1 MAIFDVSLTL
11 KKGMLTYPG
20 DPYFSIE
27 HGFSIK
33 NGDGFNLS
41 LLSLT
46 THTGTHIDAPAHYL
60 DGGSTIELAPLD
72 VLIGP
77 GVVLDMRGV
86 DIIDRGVL
94 ENSAL
99 TDEKRVFFKTDN
111 SLKIKEPEI
120 HHNYTY
126 IEDSGAGLLIERGV
140 KLAGIDYLSV
150 DRIDDEDAP
159 AHRILLSSGAFIVE
173 GLDLLDAPV
182 GACQIY
188 CLPLKIEG
196 GDGAPAR
203 VLIETGLSSN
213 VSAHGYVS

>member
-20 DPYFSIE
+20 DPSFSIE
-27 HGFSIK
+27 HHCAIK
-33 NGDGFNLS
+33 NGDEFNLS

-60 DGGSTIELAPLD
+60 DGARTIELAPLD
-72 VLIGP
+72 ILIGP
-77 GVVLDMRGV
+77 GIVLDMRGV
-86 DIIDRGVL
+86 NIIDRRIL

-111 SLKIKEPEI
+111 SLKIKEPEV

-140 KLAGIDYLSV
+140 TLVGIDYLSV
-150 DRIDDEDAP
+150 DRIDDEDAA

-173 GLDLLDAPV
+173 GLDLLDAPI

-213 VSAHGYVS
+213 VSADGHVC

>member
-20 DPYFSIE
+20 DPFFSIE
-27 HGFSIK
+27 RRFAIE

-46 THTGTHIDAPAHYL
+46 THTGTHIDAPVHYL
-60 DGGSTIELAPLD
+60 DGARTIEVAPLD
-72 VLIGP
+72 ILIGP
-77 GVVLDMRGV
+77 GIVLDMRGV
-86 DIIDRGVL
+86 NIIDRGIL

-126 IEDSGAGLLIERGV
+126 IDDSGAGLLIERGV
-140 KLAGIDYLSV
+140 KLVGIDYLSV

-159 AHRILLSSGAFIVE
+159 AHRILLSSGTFIVE
-173 GLDLLDAPV
+173 GLDLLDAPI

-188 CLPLKIEG
+188 CLPLKIES

-213 VSAHGYVS
+213 VSAYGHVC

>member
-20 DPYFSIE
+20 DPSFSIE
-27 HGFSIK
+27 HRFAIK

-99 TDEKRVFFKTDN
+99 TDEKRVFLKTDN
-111 SLKIKEPEI
+111 SLKIRELEVRSD
-120 HHNYTY
+120 YTY
-126 IEDSGAGLLIERGV
+126 VADTGAALLLERGV
-140 KLAGIDYLSV
+140 ELVGIDYLSF

-173 GLDLLDAPV
+173 GLDLLDAPI

-196 GDGAPAR
+196 GDGSPAR
-203 VLIETGLSSN
+203 VLIETGLSSS
-213 VSAHGYVS
+213 VSAYGHIC

>member
-11 KKGMLTYPG
+11 KTGMLTYPG
-20 DPYFSIE
+20 DPSFSIE
-27 HGFSIK
+27 HGFSIN

-60 DGGSTIELAPLD
+60 DGGRTIELAPLNI
-72 VLIGP
+72 LIGP
-77 GVVLDMRGV
+77 GVVLDLRGV
-86 DIIDRGVL
+86 NIIDRRVL

-99 TDEKRVFFKTDN
+99 ADEKRVFLKTDN
-111 SLKIKEPEI
+111 SLKIREPEVRSD
-120 HHNYTY
+120 YTY
-126 IEDSGAGLLIERGV
+126 IEDTGAALLIERGV
-140 KLAGIDYLSV
+140 KLVGIDYLSV

-159 AHRILLSSGAFIVE
+159 AHRILLSSDVFIVE
-173 GLDLLDAPV
+173 GLNLFDAPI

-213 VSAHGYVS
+213 VSACGYGC